1 MITRADDVCAATRY
15 KREELAVRFAFLF
28 TSTALAGAFGGL
40 LA

>member
-1 MITRADDVCAATRY
+1 MLNQADFVRAATRY

-28 TSTALAGAFGGL
+28 GSTALAGAFGGL